1 VKLYSILHYHQSIS
15 KKILKQDA
23 LIVAMAIDKLNSR
36 RYRTQRERVFSRD
49 GRVCQI
55 CGTDQGEMHIDHI
68 IPRKVGGTHDLDN
81 LRVLCKSCN
90 LRKGALNDGVF
101 LGKTATPPV
110 FPGNISPTQSEPM
123 LDSPFKTRPSPSQ

>member
-1 VKLYSILHYHQSIS
+1 M
-15 KKILKQDA
+15 A
-23 LIVAMAIDKLNSR
+23 LDKLNSR
-36 RYRTQRERVFSRD
+36 RYRGQRDRVFARD
-49 GRVCQI
+49 GRMCQI

-110 FPGNISPTQSEPM
+110 FSSSFSPKVVETVHTGPM
-123 LDSPFKTRPSPSQ
+123 TRGLQQG

>member
-1 VKLYSILHYHQSIS
+1 M
-15 KKILKQDA
+15 A
-23 LIVAMAIDKLNSR
+23 LDKLNSR

-49 GRVCQI
+49 GRICQI

>member
-1 VKLYSILHYHQSIS
+1 M
-15 KKILKQDA
+15 A
-23 LIVAMAIDKLNSR
+23 LDKLNSR
-36 RYRTQRERVFSRD
+36 RYRSQRERVFMRD
-49 GRVCQI
+49 GRMCQI

-90 LRKGALNDGVF
+90 LRKGSLNDGVF

-110 FPGNISPTQSEPM
+110 FPCNISPTQSEPM